1 VGHRA
6 VSGATEARGRI
17 VYIFYDR
24 IYRIA
29 AFHNTAVQHGLGHV
43 MAHEIGHVLLGV
55 NSHSAEGLMRA
66 AWEPWDG
73 RVQTFTPS
81 QVLHIQHRF
90 TAWVR

>member
-1 VGHRA
+1 
-6 VSGATEARGRI
+6 
-17 VYIFYDR
+17 
-24 IYRIA
+24 
-29 AFHNTAVQHGLGHV
+29 

-66 AWEPWDG
+66 AWKPWDG

-81 QVLHIQHRF
+81 QVLHIQDRF